1 MSSNP
6 NTNNLVSYRE
16 RGFKRGKNI
25 QVRFNNRTGC
35 RQVVCKKNKKGCV
48 NKVISNDIFN
58 GPTYKIGETTY
69 VLEAA
74 STNIGPILPAGI
86 YAWAMKG
93 EGVDSIY
100 KSGWEVV
107 VSESLRYNYGSRQ
120 ALNNCFKNTTIQTR
134 LTPTIVN
141 KINISK
147 NKITKVNV

>member
-35 RQVVCKKNKKGCV
+35 RQVVCKKNKNKKGCV
-48 NKVISNDIFN
+48 NKVISNNIFN
-58 GPTYKIGETTY
+58 GPTYKIGKTTY
-69 VLEAA
+69 ELEAPA
-74 STNIGPILPAGI
+74 TNRGPKLPLGI
-86 YAWAMKG
+86 YAWAIK
-93 EGVDSIY
+93 DSTF
-100 KSGWEVV
+100 KSGWEIV
-107 VSESLRYNYGSRQ
+107 VSKSIRYNYVSKQ
-120 ALNNCFKNTTIQTR
+120 ALNNCFKNKTIQKR
-134 LTPTIVN
+134 DTPTIVN